1 MSFPGWTVV
10 PRRAAVVCVCLLASP
25 ALGQSLF
32 RQVPPP
38 KPQDANAEP
47 DPQAALKSASL
58 FVVETP
64 KQRALEVHDK
74 VTIIVSETS
83 KQTSEQKLDT
93 KKDASLALALR
104 KFPDLAKLLEAE
116 LENTDNTTLGV
127 DGIGKEKFKG
137 NGKYER
143 ADRFVDKITATVI
156 DVKPN
161 GVLVLEA
168 RRTIGRD
175 KEIQVLVL
183 AGECRREDVTDA
195 NTVLSSQLADL
206 TLVVKNEGQV
216 KDAATKG
223 VLARV
228 FEAVFNF

>member
-1 MSFPGWTVV
+1 MNRLLTT
-10 PRRAAVVCVCLLASP
+10 AAALALSSGVC
-25 ALGQSLF
+25 GQSLF
-32 RQVPPP
+32 KQAPPP
-38 KPQDANAEP
+38 AKPEPNAAP
-47 DPQAALKSASL
+47 DPQAALKTASL
-58 FVVETP
+58 YVVETP
-64 KQRALEVHDK
+64 KPKTFEVHDK
-74 VTIIVSETS
+74 VTIVISETS
-83 KQTSEQKLDT
+83 RQSSEQKLDT
-93 KKDASLALALR
+93 KKDASLSLLLR

-116 LENTDNTTLGV
+116 LANGDSSDIGV
-127 DGIGKEKFKG
+127 DGSAKGKFKG
-137 NGKYER
+137 DGKYER
-143 ADRFVDKITATVI
+143 ADRFVDKITATII

-175 KEIQVLVL
+175 KEVQTLVL

-206 TLVVKNEGQV
+206 TLVVRNEGQV

-223 VLARV
+223 VLTKL